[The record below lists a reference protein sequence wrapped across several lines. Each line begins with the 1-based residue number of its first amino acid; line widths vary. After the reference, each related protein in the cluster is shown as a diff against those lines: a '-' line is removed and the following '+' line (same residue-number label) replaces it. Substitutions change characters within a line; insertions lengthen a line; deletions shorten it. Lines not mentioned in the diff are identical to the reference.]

1 MNYVLPIAIVA
12 CAIGYVSM
20 VGSTFAII
28 TSIGRGPSDSSAYAL
43 KIPLS
48 IAFSGI
54 FMGFMMGIYA
64 YSTIDV
70 RLVFAVSILFSCFA
84 LGFAFSALG
93 LSAITH

>member
-1 MNYVLPIAIVA
+1 
-12 CAIGYVSM
+12 M
-20 VGSTFAII
+20 VGSTFGII
-28 TSIGRGPSDSSAYAL
+28 TSISGGASDSSAYSL

-48 IAFSGI
+48 IAVSGI

-70 RLVFAVSILFSCFA
+70 RLVFGVSIIASCLA
-84 LGFAFSALG
+84 LGLSFSALG